1 MNVVNINLDVHD
13 VVMSLLVGLTTKN
26 KRRMEITDYNF
37 DYDFDDAPDEID
49 DINDNDFDINL
60 DHLGYQDSVSFLG
73 GSEKSLEYDLRQA
86 QKNVD
91 YYQREIRNFSE
102 FTTETYKRNCI
113 SHLERALERV
123 EEISEK
129 LEKLRSK

>member
-1 MNVVNINLDVHD
+1 
-13 VVMSLLVGLTTKN
+13 
-26 KRRMEITDYNF
+26 MEITDYNF

-60 DHLGYQDSVSFLG
+60 DHLGYQDSVTFLG